1 MDDGG
6 DVGEVGQ
13 EGGDDGDDDQ
23 AGEDHAEGGDD
34 AAQDAL
40 FHVAHKGGRVDGDDA
55 GGALADGVVVGQFG
69 LGGPFLFLHHFSLE
83 QGEHGQTATEGA
95 DANFGEGGK

>member
-1 MDDGG
+1 M
-6 DVGEVGQ
+6 GEVGQ

-40 FHVAHKGGRVDGDDA
+40 FHVAHKGGRVDGDDT
-55 GGALADGVVVGQFG
+55 GGTLADGIIVRQFG
-69 LGGPFLFLHHFSLE
+69 FSSPLLFLHDLSLE
-83 QGEHGQTATEGA
+83 QREHGQTAAEGA
-95 DANFGEGGK
+95 DADFGEGGK